1 MARRVQFRWP
11 GETDEDC
18 AFDYITACLI
28 PPSAVPLMTSAPQ
41 GTGRDEAER
50 VLNHW
55 APGNGNAREIAAVGA
70 GAAAA
75 VFPGPCVCEL
85 WHECL
90 QSECGP
96 GP

>member
-1 MARRVQFRWP
+1 
-11 GETDEDC
+11 
-18 AFDYITACLI
+18 
-28 PPSAVPLMTSAPQ
+28 MTSAPQ

-50 VLNHW
+50 VLNQW
-55 APGNGNAREIAAVGA
+55 ATGNGNAREIAAVGA

-75 VFPGPCVCEL
+75 GPCVCEL
-85 WHECL
+85 RHECL